1 MFTKY
6 VKHSES
12 KGVFTHDPSTC
23 YFGVI
28 VIMDNKSSLVQAIS
42 QCHTHVHRV
51 HYLDQWFSLVKL
63 NTMSQMIFSPMSTS
77 TYYLS
82 IKHNWQQVSIGPDSI
97 PTSYT
102 WSTGTLPGPLM
113 LIIHIKRSEIKGIFT
128 HDTSSY
134 FLGISGNTWTFGS
147 GSIPASYKW
156 STGTLPGPMIFTC
169 EVKHDESND
178 IFTHE
183 YINLLLKYKA

>member
-1 MFTKY
+1 
-6 VKHSES
+6 
-12 KGVFTHDPSTC
+12 
-23 YFGVI
+23 
-28 VIMDNKSSLVQAIS
+28 
-42 QCHTHVHRV
+42 
-51 HYLDQWFSLVKL
+51 
-63 NTMSQMIFSPMSTS
+63 MSQMIFSPMSTS

-102 WSTGTLPGPLM
+102 WSTGTPPGPLM

-156 STGTLPGPMIFTC
+156 STGTLPGPMVFNNDIKGSLHSWYIKRLLRYNWQRVITGQGSIPASHTLPTGALHGPMVFFKD
-169 EVKHDESND
+169 VRHDELY
-178 IFTHE
+178 IHPW
-183 YINLLLKYKA
+183 YINLLLRRNWQ